1 MLISVYRLFIQ
12 GQVVS
17 IFLETVDGVE
27 CIQALKIAKLIR
39 IKNVTQ
45 FVRCNDI
52 DAVKSGVGRQ
62 HPWFVTVQGAIQMM
76 IKRDFGGDVLAANM
90 FRRLGRLNDTDRVCT
105 ILELLEELNP
115 GILDLKPR
123 GRRVKKEAA

>member
-1 MLISVYRLFIQ
+1 MTST
-12 GQVVS
+12 
-17 IFLETVDGVE
+17 FLETVDGVE
-27 CIQALKIAKLIR
+27 CIQALKIAKLIG

-52 DAVKSGVGRQ
+52 DAVKGGEGRKF
-62 HPWFVTVQGAIQMM
+62 PWFVTVQGAIQMM
-76 IKRDFGGDVLAANM
+76 IKRDFGGDLIAANM
-90 FRRLGRLNDTDRVCT
+90 FRRLGRLSDTDRVCT

-123 GRRVKKEAA
+123 GRRTRKEAA